1 MLIRMSDAFCASA
14 VSHRRS
20 SSGWKCA
27 PISAGVSDRLCF
39 FENTLEPFRPRCRA
53 GYRYSSLASFRFK
66 PCSLR
71 RQVSTGRRTL
81 PVRKGM
87 PGGMPRPARRVCAL
101 FSRRYGRKA
110 VVCQKLILSLFCA
123 RLRAASGAISPWRTS
138 DCSDWSIV
146 CIPLACPV
154 CRTELI
160 CVILFS
166 RMRLRTAGLAIRISC
181 EATRPLRRAFS
192 AGFGR

>member
-1 MLIRMSDAFCASA
+1 MCFCGFAQAVEQRVEVCADFGRGFGSA
-14 VSHRRS
+14 
-20 SSGWKCA
+20 
-27 PISAGVSDRLCF
+27 LFF

-53 GYRYSSLASFRFK
+53 GYRYSSLTSFQFK

-87 PGGMPRPARRVCAL
+87 PSWIPRPAPCVCTL

-123 RLRAASGAISPWRTS
+123 RLLRLPVQSALGAPAIAAIGPSSAYRSPAR
-138 DCSDWSIV
+138 
-146 CIPLACPV
+146 
-154 CRTELI
+154 
-160 CVILFS
+160 F
-166 RMRLRTAGLAIRISC
+166 AGRS
-181 EATRPLRRAFS
+181 
-192 AGFGR
+192 

>member
-1 MLIRMSDAFCASA
+1 MAAVSSPVSAFCGCGVNALLIFNEGGNPLLIRMSDAFCASA

-81 PVRKGM
+81 LVRKGSRAGCCV
-87 PGGMPRPARRVCAL
+87 PPRVFAPCFPAGMAGKRLCVRNSYFRCFARVCVRLPVRSALGAPAIAAIGPLSAYRSPARFA
-101 FSRRYGRKA
+101 GR
-110 VVCQKLILSLFCA
+110 S
-123 RLRAASGAISPWRTS
+123 
-138 DCSDWSIV
+138 
-146 CIPLACPV
+146 
-154 CRTELI
+154 
-160 CVILFS
+160 
-166 RMRLRTAGLAIRISC
+166 
-181 EATRPLRRAFS
+181 
-192 AGFGR
+192 